1 MKKFKI
7 TYSNFYL
14 GEFFKVYVCE
24 NYIAA
29 HKTSLNEIEHFRENL
44 NDWFSVVFIKEVP
57 FDMF

>member
-24 NYIAA
+24 NYKEAQ
-29 HKTSLNEIEHFRENL
+29 KTSLNEIEHFRENL
-44 NDWFSVVFIKEVP
+44 NDWFSVEFIIEVP